1 MSNFALN
8 GITGDIKGGMLDGKM
23 LFNNENQWT
32 LLSGNIPTTPK
43 KGTTSFKF
51 WYQIDRDQKRIDYLF
66 WVRFLEDMG
75 SAINGQNF
83 DPVLVDLSS
92 IIDNIKSINGSYTQ
106 MLYGS
111 QGMSIEDN
119 LSFSGSKI
127 IENNTTGVYNNEP
140 IMSTPKYG
148 EDTCYLTYS

>member
-1 MSNFALN
+1 MSNFMLN

-32 LLSGNIPTTPK
+32 LLSGNIPTNPART
-43 KGTTSFKF
+43 GTSIFKF

-66 WVRFLEDMG
+66 WVRFSEDMG
-75 SAINGQNF
+75 NSF

-92 IIDNIKSINGSYTQ
+92 IIGKIESINGSYINI
-106 MLYGS
+106 LYGADYN
-111 QGMSIEDN
+111 SIEDK

-127 IENNTTGVYNNEP
+127 IEKDTSGIYKREP
-140 IMSTPKYG
+140 VISVPKSG

>member
-1 MSNFALN
+1 MSNFVLN

-32 LLSGNIPTTPK
+32 LLSGNIPTTPTG
-43 KGTTSFKF
+43 GTSSFKF

-66 WVRFLEDMG
+66 WVRFSEDMAN
-75 SAINGQNF
+75 SFN

-92 IIDNIKSINGSYTQ
+92 IIDNIKSINGSYIQ
-106 MLYGS
+106 MLYGT
-111 QGMSIEDN
+111 QEMLVQDN

-127 IENNTTGVYNNEP
+127 IQKNTTGVYKREP
-140 IMSTPKYG
+140 LISIPKSG

>member
-1 MSNFALN
+1 MSNFMLN

-32 LLSGNIPTTPK
+32 LLSGNIPTIPTE
-43 KGTTSFKF
+43 GTSSFKF

-66 WVRFLEDMG
+66 WVRFSEDMG
-75 SAINGQNF
+75 NVINGQDF

-92 IIDNIKSINGSYTQ
+92 IIGKIESINGSYVQ
-106 MLYGS
+106 MLYPESGN
-111 QGMSIEDN
+111 IND

-127 IENNTTGVYNNEP
+127 IEKDTAGVYNNEP
-140 IMSTPKYG
+140 LISVPKSG

>member
-32 LLSGNIPTTPK
+32 LLSGNIPTTPTE
-43 KGTTSFKF
+43 GTSSFKF

-66 WVRFLEDMG
+66 WVRFSEDM
-75 SAINGQNF
+75 SNAINGQYF

-92 IIDNIKSINGSYTQ
+92 IIDKIESINGSYINII
-106 MLYGS
+106 YGTDYN
-111 QGMSIEDN
+111 SIADN

-127 IENNTTGVYNNEP
+127 IEKNTDGIYKTEP
-140 IMSTPKYG
+140 IISVPKSG

>member
-1 MSNFALN
+1 MSNFMLN

-32 LLSGNIPTTPK
+32 LLSGNIPTNPTRT
-43 KGTTSFKF
+43 GTSIFKF

-66 WVRFLEDMG
+66 WVRFSEDMG
-75 SAINGQNF
+75 NGF

-92 IIDNIKSINGSYTQ
+92 IIDNIKSINGSYVQ
-106 MLYGS
+106 MLYRDEN
-111 QGMSIEDN
+111 MSITDN

-127 IENNTTGVYNNEP
+127 IEKDTYGAYKREP
-140 IMSTPKYG
+140 LISVPKSG